1 MIWRKRDSRPERA
14 AAVHPAALTVGVGE
28 ECEAYL
34 AGRLAYYFQAHG
46 RPVPPVAWLNTVV
59 HATPAEL
66 AVLSNELNRGV
77 PALAWR
83 RAVGYLARSLL
94 ERSRETGRPL
104 DQLQT
109 ELLVPLELELF
120 GDRAATQLDSADLIR
135 VTLTRLYELPELP
148 ELSA

>member
-1 MIWRKRDSRPERA
+1 MNWRRRKRDLQP
-14 AAVHPAALTVGVGE
+14 AVHPAVAAGVGD

-34 AGRLAYYFQAHG
+34 AGRLAYHLQAHG

-66 AVLSNELNRGV
+66 AVLSNELDRGV
-77 PALAWR
+77 PAVAWR

-104 DQLQT
+104 DQLQS

-120 GDRAATQLDSADLIR
+120 GDGSAAHLDSADLIR
-135 VTLTRLYELPELP
+135 LT
-148 ELSA
+148 